1 MNPLTIVLAL
11 LAGRGL
17 GKLLQGDGA
26 LAWRDIDEWV
36 KAVGNPDDHGRGY
49 AGSRL
54 RPARNGHVEIS
65 RRRAGASWKVQAE
78 LVLNARLAK
87 PADRK
92 VWVVAKLDAD
102 REQRFAG
109 GHRFTIAL

>member
-1 MNPLTIVLAL
+1 MNPLMIALAL

-17 GKLLQGDGA
+17 GKLLQEDGA
-26 LAWRDIDEWV
+26 LTWRDIDEWV
-36 KAVGNPDDHGRGY
+36 KAVGNLDDHGRGY
-49 AGSRL
+49 AGNRL
-54 RPARNGHVEIS
+54 PPARNGHVEIS
-65 RRRAGASWKVQAE
+65 RLRVGASWKVQAE

-102 REQRFAG
+102 LEQRFAG

>member
-1 MNPLTIVLAL
+1 MNLLTLVLAV

-17 GKLLQGDGA
+17 GKLLQEDGT

-36 KAVGNPDDHGRGY
+36 KVVGNPDDHGRGY
-49 AGSRL
+49 AGNRL
-54 RPARNGHVEIS
+54 RRARNGHVEIS
-65 RRRAGASWKVQAE
+65 RQRAGASWKVQAE

-92 VWVVAKLDAD
+92 VWVVAELDAD
-102 REQRFAG
+102 LERRFAG
-109 GHRFTIAL
+109 GYRFTIAL